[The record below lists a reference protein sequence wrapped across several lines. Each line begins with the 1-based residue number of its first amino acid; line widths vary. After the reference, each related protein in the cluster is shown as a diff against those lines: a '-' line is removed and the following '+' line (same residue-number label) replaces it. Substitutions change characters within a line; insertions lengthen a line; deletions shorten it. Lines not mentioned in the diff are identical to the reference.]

1 MTFPNGWPGGSAAA
15 FQQRYP
21 TFSFAW
27 RHPFIENGVLMN
39 KGKKIPNNLS
49 IHNFANKSPLL
60 SKTFKDSSTKQRS
73 GESKLDLGRNSQL
86 NNFMSKRDQRRPHV
100 EDLPSDI
107 SEDEWGEI

>member
-1 MTFPNGWPGGSAAA
+1 MTS
-15 FQQRYP
+15 
-21 TFSFAW
+21 T
-27 RHPFIENGVLMN
+27 H
-39 KGKKIPNNLS
+39 LS
-49 IHNFANKSPLL
+49 IIYNNQTTTNRRFANKSPLL